1 MTQFMYLES
10 PLRFL
15 HRVVNNVGLLVLYL
29 SIMRLL
35 PLSVIT
41 VLTIGG
47 FITPARITM
56 LTLIGSFLLTC
67 LPDPSIK
74 TTEPPQPSTW
84 QGFCQRVS
92 KAYRDSPLSDAYFG
106 ITNGLQSLTVISYFR
121 ASLSVAQTFR
131 TPLIALFIA
140 TLSSAASYCEKKYSD
155 PTTPR
160 IIRSSISFSLNAV
173 TSFGFLYLLN
183 STHALPIA
191 VLTTCVLSLITLS
204 ATVEYWK
211 TRQTLSTNNDADPSP
226 LLSKTIYTP
235 GLPAKITKL
244 TSSMPWSKKINQ
256 AAHEFFSHGQPLSND
271 ATI

>member
-1 MTQFMYLES
+1 MYLES